1 MTNLSQWLMNRGLS
15 LSLSIFLPCHSTF
28 SCFLYLARSRYHIS
42 SFNSLS
48 KESLSILITPR
59 CISPQV
65 RVKVLQAI
73 DSPPVL
79 QYLRDSFACNDHGR
93 NKHCIQF
100 IKVAH
105 EQLLLLIIQKL

>member
-1 MTNLSQWLMNRGLS
+1 MNRDLS
-15 LSLSIFLPCHSTF
+15 SSFSIFLPCCSTF
-28 SCFLYLARSRYHIS
+28 SHFLHFARSRYHIS
-42 SFNSLS
+42 SLNSLS
-48 KESLSILITPR
+48 KESLSMLITPR
-59 CISPQV
+59 CIPPQV

-79 QYLRDSFACNDHGR
+79 QYLCDSFTCNNHGR

-105 EQLLLLIIQKL
+105 EQLLPLIIQKL